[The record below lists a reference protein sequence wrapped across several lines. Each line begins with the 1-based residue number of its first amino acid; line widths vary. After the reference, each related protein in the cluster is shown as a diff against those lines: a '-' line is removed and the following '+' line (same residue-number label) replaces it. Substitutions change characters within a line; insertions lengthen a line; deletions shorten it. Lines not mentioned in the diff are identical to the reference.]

1 MSEVRATQASIAEC
15 LISAR
20 LLMLQSKRLILATLE
35 RRLNEQRRGVL
46 RPRVDRLRDETKNA
60 QDQYNSS
67 ILRWGSPER
76 PEYWPAAYGRLV
88 ETADRLSSK
97 LRHAAVELPPAE
109 RYQLSAEVEMLEV
122 LAESWRDSIRS
133 SLTPVA

>member
-35 RRLNEQRRGVL
+35 RRLDQQRHESL
-46 RPRVDRLRDETKNA
+46 RPRVAQLRDETENA
-60 QDQYNSS
+60 QERYTSS

-76 PEYWPAAYGRLV
+76 PEYWPAAYGRLI
-88 ETADRLSSK
+88 ETADRLSMR
-97 LRHAAVELPPAE
+97 LRRAAVELPPAE

-122 LAESWRDSIRS
+122 IAEGWRDSVRS
-133 SLTPVA
+133 SMIPVA

>member
-35 RRLNEQRRGVL
+35 RRLSEQRHESL
-46 RPRVDRLRDETKNA
+46 RPRVNRLRDETEDA
-60 QDQYNSS
+60 QERYTSS
-67 ILRWGSPER
+67 ILRWGSPGR

-88 ETADRLSSK
+88 QTADRLSTR
-97 LRHAAVELPPAE
+97 LRRAAVELPPAE
-109 RYQLSAEVEMLEV
+109 RYQLSTEVEMLEV
-122 LAESWRDSIRS
+122 ITDGWRDSIRS
-133 SLTPVA
+133 SMIPVA